1 MKRACGVLLPVSS
14 LPTAYGIGG
23 FSKEADAFIDL
34 LARAGQSYWQVLPL
48 GPVGKG
54 DSPYQSYSTFAGNPY
69 FIALDR
75 LQDDGLLTAAE
86 CREAEEVA
94 EAAEKAAKQ
103 AAEDTTESAAEQA
116 AEAAEAETEHAAE
129 DAEST
134 EAEPAN
140 AAMYVDYEHVRKM
153 HGAALQKA
161 YDHFRQREKPDDYDD
176 FLRRTAEWLPDY
188 ALFMAILEAEEDRPW
203 NTWPDPLKKRDAAA
217 LDAFREAHAD
227 EIGFIYFQQYEFD
240 RQWNDLKKNA
250 HSRGIRIIGDIPIY
264 VSMDGADAWSEP
276 KLFQM
281 DENFVPTA
289 VAGCPPDVF
298 SADGQL
304 WGNPLYD
311 WTYQKKTGYAWW
323 IRRLARM
330 QELYDVVRLDHFR
343 GFHDYWSVPY
353 GAPTA
358 ASGHWEEGPG
368 LDLFRA
374 AKKQLGKLEVIA
386 EDLGLL
392 SDGVV
397 KMVKKS
403 GYPGM
408 KIIEFAFDSDN
419 DNPYLPF
426 CYDKNCVVY
435 TGTHDNDTAA
445 GWLQAIDR
453 KTRQHLNRYV
463 GHRVH
468 DPKDLIRL
476 AMASTA
482 DLCIIPIQDWLGLGS
497 EARINTPGTCG
508 DNWRW
513 RLLPG
518 QFTEKTADEMAE
530 MADTYARSGKPAKG

>member
-1 MKRACGVLLPVSS
+1 MRMMMRGVMKRACGVLLPVSS

-23 FSKEADAFIDL
+23 FSKEAYDFIDL

-75 LQDDGLLTAAE
+75 LKDDGLLTEAE
-86 CREAEEVA
+86 CRKADA
-94 EAAEKAAKQ
+94 TAAGSE
-103 AAEDTTESAAEQA
+103 
-116 AEAAEAETEHAAE
+116 
-129 DAEST
+129 
-134 EAEPAN
+134 
-140 AAMYVDYEHVRKM
+140 MYVDYCLVRKK
-153 HGAALQKA
+153 HGSALKKA
-161 YDHFRQREKPDDYDD
+161 YARFEKKDRPDDYDD
-176 FLRRTAEWLPDY
+176 FIRRTADWLPDY
-188 ALFMAILEAEEDRPW
+188 ALFMAILEDEKGRPW
-203 NTWPDPLKKRDAAA
+203 NVWPEPLKKRSAAA
-217 LDAFREAHAD
+217 LDAFRTEHAE
-227 EIGFIYFQQYEFD
+227 EIGFVFFQQYEFD
-240 RQWNDLKKNA
+240 RQWNALRDYA

-264 VSMDGADAWSEP
+264 VSMDGADAWSDP
-276 KLFQM
+276 RLFQM
-281 DENFVPTA
+281 DENFQPTA

-311 WTYQKKTGYAWW
+311 WAYQKETGYAWW
-323 IRRLARM
+323 IRRLSRM
-330 QELYDVVRLDHFR
+330 KELYDVVRLDHFR
-343 GFHDYWSVPY
+343 GFHDYWSVPF
-353 GAPTA
+353 GASTA
-358 ASGHWEEGPG
+358 AAGHWEAGPD

-374 AKKQLGKLEVIA
+374 AKKKLGKLDVIA

-419 DNPYLPF
+419 KNPYLPF
-426 CYDKNCVVY
+426 CYDHNCVVY

-445 GWLQAIDR
+445 GWLKSIDR
-453 KTRQHLNRYV
+453 RTRQHLNRYA
-463 GHRVH
+463 GHRVR
-468 DPKDLIRL
+468 DPRELIRM

-482 DLCIIPIQDWLGLGS
+482 DLCIIPVQDWLGLGS

-530 MADTYARSGKPAKG
+530 MADTYARLGKAAAQK